1 MPSSLHRICRS
12 LYFIERSSAFIF
24 ACIAFSFLEAGAGGG
39 DKVGAGGGDKAG
51 GGGGGDKA
59 GAGAGPPVVL
69 SDFGVVGAGAG
80 LDPPMIAEGDEA
92 LLFLSGLGGS
102 GPSG

>member
-1 MPSSLHRICRS
+1 
-12 LYFIERSSAFIF
+12 
-24 ACIAFSFLEAGAGGG
+24 
-39 DKVGAGGGDKAG
+39 
-51 GGGGGDKA
+51 
-59 GAGAGPPVVL
+59 VVL